1 MSCDDRRSRG
11 LFLRACAALSICAL
25 PLAAQP
31 PGIRVTAQEA
41 SKLTGDDASTS
52 NQCTTPLQGDV
63 CMIFSFNGGSFS
75 PGSHAREVA
84 VTDAIIQQQTGYG
97 NCVIRDLNAAV
108 NIFHPSVGK
117 LGVSIARSGEARN
130 LYDPDL
136 NGCGNTLNTRFDDEA
151 AGTPDDCPPQPILRG
166 EQALSA
172 LDGTRVDATWR
183 LGVDNSTA
191 DNGTIQSWGFAA
203 DVDCQ
208 TTPDPPP
215 PSECVPSPTT
225 LCLNDNRFEV
235 TASWRTNQNQS
246 GQAFG
251 VRLTSQTGYF
261 WFFDPSNVELV
272 VKVLDAC
279 SDPFNRYW
287 VFSSGLTNV
296 EVTLLVTDTETH
308 QSKMYINQ
316 LNQTYETI
324 TDTDAFDTCP

>member
-1 MSCDDRRSRG
+1 MSRHARQSCR
-11 LFLRACAALSICAL
+11 LVLRASAALMVCAL

-31 PGIRVTAQEA
+31 AGIRVTADEA
-41 SKLTGDDASTS
+41 LKLTGDDATTS

-63 CMIFSFNGGSFS
+63 CMIFSFNGGSF
-75 PGSHAREVA
+75 GAGANAREVV
-84 VTDAIIQQQTGYG
+84 VTDAIIQQQTGYA
-97 NCVIRDLNAAV
+97 NCVIRDINPAV

-117 LGVSIARSGEARN
+117 LDVSIERSGEARS
-130 LYDPDL
+130 LYGPGA
-136 NGCGNTLNTRFDDEA
+136 NGCGNTLNSRFDDEA
-151 AGTPDDCPPQPILRG
+151 ALAPDGCPPQPILRG
-166 EQALSA
+166 EDSLAS

-183 LGVDNSTA
+183 LDVNNSTA
-191 DNGTIQSWGFAA
+191 DDGTIQSWGFAA

-225 LCLNDNRFEV
+225 LCLNNNRFEV

-246 GQAFG
+246 GQGFG
-251 VRLTSQTGYF
+251 VRLTAETGYF
-261 WFFDPSNVELV
+261 WFFDPNNVEVV

-279 SDPFNRYW
+279 TDPFNRFW

-308 QSKMYINQ
+308 QSKMYFNQ
-316 LNQTYETI
+316 LNHTYQAV
-324 TDTDAFDTCP
+324 TDTDAFDSCP